1 VFRDKGYKLLSFPLK
16 GGITVENRMVETVEV
31 PRLGNPAKLNAF
43 SEGKPN
49 GIPG

>member
-1 VFRDKGYKLLSFPLK
+1 VQFSASGSIQARLMDGRCE
-16 GGITVENRMVETVEV
+16 GMGI
-31 PRLGNPAKLNAF
+31 PAKLNAF